1 MATAQRPV
9 GERVAKAAG
18 GLGVVSETGHVVRS
32 HGTHVDEA
40 VHGDDY
46 DCFHGTHTN
55 DNVLFLEPSMWC
67 ARMSTLARES
77 VPFGACSVH
86 TPVREH
92 MEVAISRGRNL

>member
-1 MATAQRPV
+1 MATAQRHV

-40 VHGDDY
+40 VHSDDY

-55 DNVLFLEPSMWC
+55 NNVLFLEPSKYVVCKDEYAC
-67 ARMSTLARES
+67 AGKCTFRS
-77 VPFGACSVH
+77 V
-86 TPVREH
+86 
-92 MEVAISRGRNL
+92 